1 MDKICVFYKSNK
13 PLLKK
18 IIGAIEKN
26 SVLTDKVYKD
36 VDAKIISDY
45 KVLYQDLHDEEFS

>member
-1 MDKICVFYKSNK
+1 MEKICVFYKSNK

-26 SVLTDKVYKD
+26 SVLTDEVYKD
-36 VDAKIISDY
+36 IDAKIISDY
-45 KVLYQDLHDEEFS
+45 KILYQDLYDEEFS